1 MAKKGGESMTI
12 EDRLE
17 NMERELGRQKR
28 RNRWL
33 LAAILPLVGGLVA
46 SGVFKTMITPVQA
59 QGAGT
64 AKEIRARSLV
74 IEDEN
79 GNGRAELCVD
89 QNGSRLRLC
98 DEKGFARAALGVTN
112 KDGPILALFDQNGKL
127 CVGLSAFSDG
137 PELTMYDEKGERRA
151 LLLLQKYGARL
162 MLVDEKGYTRAALGV
177 ANNGGPILTLNGEDG
192 KGHVSLDVNKNSPCL
207 SLWDEN
213 EKARAMM
220 EVNKDGPE
228 LTMYD
233 EKGIMRFVAGKV
245 TLESPE
251 GKTTGYPE
259 SSLILFGPDGKS
271 IWSAIK

>member
-1 MAKKGGESMTI
+1 MTI
-12 EDRLE
+12 KERLE
-17 NMERELGRQKR
+17 NVERELGRQKR
-28 RNRWL
+28 RNRRL
-33 LAAILPLVGGLVA
+33 LGAIVLVAGGLIVPLVFETTA
-46 SGVFKTMITPVQA
+46 FRARA
-59 QGAGT
+59 QVAGT

-98 DEKGFARAALGVTN
+98 DEKGFARAALGVAN
-112 KDGPILALFDQNGKL
+112 KDGPILTLFDQNGKL
-127 CVGLSAFSDG
+127 CVGLSALSDG

-177 ANNGGPILTLNGEDG
+177 ANKDGPILTLNGEDG

-220 EVNKDGPE
+220 EVNKDGPD

-251 GKTTGYPE
+251 GKTIGYPE